1 VTDPSDDELVRRFV
15 GGERGAFDVL
25 VTRHERRVY
34 NLAYRMLGRRD
45 DALDATQETF
55 LACYRKLSGFRGQ
68 AAFTTWLHRVAL
80 NICYDALR
88 RRSREEP
95 AREEDE
101 VEPAPVADPA
111 DSSATAVDVRRALLE
126 VPEDFRAVLI
136 LHDVQ
141 GFLYEEIA
149 EAIGVPVGTVKSRLH
164 RGRVALAR
172 ALPGERRG
180 PFPPSNPQER
190 ITG

>member
-149 EAIGVPVGTVKSRLH
+149 EAIGVPLGTVKSRLH

-172 ALPGERRG
+172 ALRRERRG
-180 PFPPSNPQER
+180 PLPPSNPQER

>member
-1 VTDPSDDELVRRFV
+1 VTEPSDEELVHRFV

-25 VTRHERRVY
+25 VARHERRVY
-34 NLAYRMLGRRD
+34 NLSYRMLGRRD

-55 LACYRKLSGFRGQ
+55 LACYRKLGGFRGQ

-88 RRSREEP
+88 RRSREETT
-95 AREEDE
+95 REDEE

-111 DSSATAVDVRRALLE
+111 DASAAAVDVRRALLE

-172 ALPGERRG
+172 ALRGERPG
-180 PFPPSNPQER
+180 PLPPSNPQER